1 MAVGNTAL
9 VGTRE
14 CLCRQESVKRAESIA
29 REAEYLDLSAS
40 PEFMDAYIENM
51 NFGEEDA

>member
-1 MAVGNTAL
+1 MSL
-9 VGTRE
+9 QERE
-14 CLCRQESVKRAESIA
+14 CKKAEAIA
-29 REAEYLDLSAS
+29 RGAEYLDLSAS